1 MVSINSKGKATAK
14 RSGYV
19 TITATFGTYH
29 FESYV
34 NVNPKPTVVKTYNI
48 GQTWKVPGQWSLRI
62 NSVTEMDERN
72 PYSDVYPD
80 AVYLI
85 DYTYE
90 NLGYGDGLY
99 ISMDLQRIVDAKGY
113 TGYSYPNDQAYYPQE
128 LPVGAKCHAQGIIGV
143 DHAGN
148 FKIYVDQ
155 YTNTTYK
162 KYSAIFNIKIN

>member
-1 MVSINSKGKATAK
+1 MSI
-14 RSGYV
+14 
-19 TITATFGTYH
+19 
-29 FESYV
+29 
-34 NVNPKPTVVKTYNI
+34 
-48 GQTWKVPGQWSLRI
+48 
-62 NSVTEMDERN
+62 RN
-72 PYSDVYPD
+72 
-80 AVYLI
+80 
-85 DYTYE
+85 
-90 NLGYGDGLY
+90 YGDGLY